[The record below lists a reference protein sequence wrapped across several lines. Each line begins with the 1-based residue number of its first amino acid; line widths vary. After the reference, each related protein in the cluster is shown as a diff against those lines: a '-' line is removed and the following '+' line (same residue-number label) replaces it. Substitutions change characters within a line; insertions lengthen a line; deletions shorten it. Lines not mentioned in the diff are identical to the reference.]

1 MVILKDT
8 FHPYF
13 ARVTKV
19 SHAFIICSPNRRKR
33 TAKLFIIKLVK
44 KRECVQMNIL
54 EANKIHK
61 SYGNKFNK
69 QEVLKGVDINIEK
82 GEFVSIMGASGSG
95 KTTLLNVL
103 SSIDKTSHGTI
114 LINGNEIT
122 GMKEKQL
129 AEFRKNHLGFIFQEY
144 NLLDTLT
151 VKENILLPLSITKI
165 SKKEAD
171 QKFKTVAAE
180 LGIYELKDK
189 YPNEISG
196 GQKQRT
202 SAARAFIHEPSIIF
216 ADEPTGALDSKSA
229 SDLLNKLSEL
239 NEKRKATIIMVT
251 HDPVAASYC
260 TRVIFI
266 KDGQVYTQL
275 NKGTESRKD
284 FFNDIMKT
292 QGILGGVQNE
302 H

>member
-1 MVILKDT
+1 
-8 FHPYF
+8 
-13 ARVTKV
+13 
-19 SHAFIICSPNRRKR
+19 
-33 TAKLFIIKLVK
+33 
-44 KRECVQMNIL
+44 MNIL

-69 QEVLKGVDINIEK
+69 QEVLKGIDVSVVK

-103 SSIDKTSHGTI
+103 SSIDKVSNGSI
-114 LINGNEIT
+114 LIEGKEMT
-122 GMKEKQL
+122 GMKERQL
-129 AEFRKNHLGFIFQEY
+129 AQFRKNHLGFIFQDY

-151 VKENILLPLSITKI
+151 VKENVLLPLSITKV

-171 QKFKTVAAE
+171 QKFITVAKE
-180 LGIYELKDK
+180 LGIYDLKDK

-239 NEKRKATIIMVT
+239 NQKRQATILMVT

-260 TRVIFI
+260 SRVIFI
-266 KDGQVYTQL
+266 KDGQIYTQL
-275 NKGTESRKD
+275 NKGEESRQT
-284 FFNDIMKT
+284 FFKDIMKT
-292 QGILGGVQNE
+292 QGVLGGVQNE

>member
-1 MVILKDT
+1 MFV
-8 FHPYF
+8 
-13 ARVTKV
+13 
-19 SHAFIICSPNRRKR
+19 
-33 TAKLFIIKLVK
+33 
-44 KRECVQMNIL
+44 L
-54 EANKIHK
+54 EAKKIHK
-61 SYGNKFNK
+61 SYGNKFNR
-69 QEVLKGVDINIEK
+69 QEVLKGIDLKIET

-103 SSIDKTSHGTI
+103 SSIDSVSG
-114 LINGNEIT
+114 GEIKIEEKEMT
-122 GMKEKQL
+122 RLKEKQL
-129 AEFRKNHLGFIFQEY
+129 AQFRKKHLGFIFQEY

-151 VKENILLPLSITKI
+151 VKENILLPLSVSKTP
-165 SKKEAD
+165 KKEAD
-171 QKFKTVAAE
+171 EKFAAVAGE
-180 LGIYELKDK
+180 LGILDLKDK

-229 SDLLNKLSEL
+229 SDLLNKLSDL
-239 NEKRKATIIMVT
+239 NQKRKATIIMVT
-251 HDPVAASYC
+251 HDPVAASFC
-260 TRVIFI
+260 SRVIFI

-275 NKGTESRKD
+275 NKGDQSRQA

-292 QGILGGVQNE
+292 QGVLGGVQHE

>member
-1 MVILKDT
+1 M
-8 FHPYF
+8 Y
-13 ARVTKV
+13 
-19 SHAFIICSPNRRKR
+19 
-33 TAKLFIIKLVK
+33 
-44 KRECVQMNIL
+44 IL
-54 EANKIHK
+54 EATKIYK

-69 QEVLKGVDINIEK
+69 QEVLKGLDIRVAK

-103 SSIDKTSHGTI
+103 SSIDQVSQGTI
-114 LINGNEIT
+114 KIEGKDIV

-129 AEFRKNHLGFIFQEY
+129 AEFRKRHLGFIFQEY

-151 VKENILLPLSITKI
+151 VKENVLLPLSITKTA
-165 SKKEAD
+165 KKEAE
-171 QKFKTVAAE
+171 QKFTELAAE
-180 LGIYELKDK
+180 LGIYEIKDK

-229 SDLLNKLSEL
+229 SDLLNKLQEL
-239 NEKRKATIIMVT
+239 NQKRKATIVMVT
-251 HDPVAASYC
+251 HDPVAASFSS
-260 TRVIFI
+260 RVIFI
-266 KDGQVYTQL
+266 KDGQIYTQL
-275 NKGTESRKD
+275 NRGEETRQT
-284 FFNDIMKT
+284 FFQDIMKT
-292 QGILGGVQNE
+292 QGVLGGVQHE